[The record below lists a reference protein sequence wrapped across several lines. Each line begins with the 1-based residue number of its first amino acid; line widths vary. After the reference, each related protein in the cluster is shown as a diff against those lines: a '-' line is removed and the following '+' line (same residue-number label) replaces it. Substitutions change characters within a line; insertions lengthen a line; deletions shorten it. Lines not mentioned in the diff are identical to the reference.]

1 MAASARRR
9 AVAPRRP
16 RRGARGG
23 GWRSLLRAVLP
34 LAVVLLC
41 VRVVLKGGRLVG
53 QWRTPKSTGAAP
65 AVSRA
70 GVPPLRTPPS
80 PLLPQV
86 GLASSPAA
94 TTAGA
99 AATSKAE
106 PPPPAVP
113 VVVAVDPTAA
123 AAPRCA
129 AAATCGAPAGEQP
142 STADVEATTA
152 VLLFTHSRAD
162 YLETALAS
170 VAATHPRRHG
180 ALPLFVSQDAQGE
193 GDLDTYANV
202 TAVLTSFG
210 FTAAAA
216 NITYTHWAHTSP
228 YPHDVNTS
236 DYWFLNVVA
245 YRKITRHYGYALRR
259 LFTEHPTFQRVI
271 ILEDDMR
278 LAPDAFDYWVAT
290 APLLDAD
297 PTLYCVS
304 GWNDNGKAALS
315 GDTAA
320 LHRTDWFPGL
330 GWTLTRS
337 LYEELA
343 PKWPTLF
350 WDDWM
355 RHPDQRRG
363 RHCIRPEVS
372 RVANFGEAGASSSYD
387 YKAHISQVVTAEE
400 RVDWAAMDFA
410 YLDPDAYAAAF
421 WGRLRA
427 ATLWRYTN
435 YLRSKVAPGDVAVRF
450 PPGNIDP
457 VAKRVG
463 AMADHRHGVWR
474 TSYGGV
480 VVVPWGGR
488 GRWAFLV
495 PRNWEEV
502 LPPDVQL
509 QEPT

>member
-1 MAASARRR
+1 MTVAA
-9 AVAPRRP
+9 APASTSP
-16 RRGARGG
+16 
-23 GWRSLLRAVLP
+23 LP
-34 LAVVLLC
+34 PSP
-41 VRVVLKGGRLVG
+41 
-53 QWRTPKSTGAAP
+53 TPALSTGAVRSDVSDSALSNVADASS
-65 AVSRA
+65 AV
-70 GVPPLRTPPS
+70 GGLPPPLGR
-80 PLLPQV
+80 
-86 GLASSPAA
+86 LAHI
-94 TTAGA
+94 
-99 AATSKAE
+99 
-106 PPPPAVP
+106 
-113 VVVAVDPTAA
+113 
-123 AAPRCA
+123 
-129 AAATCGAPAGEQP
+129 
-142 STADVEATTA
+142 EATTA

-162 YLETALAS
+162 YLTRSLSS
-170 VAATHPRRHG
+170 VAAVHPHRAG

-202 TAVLTSFG
+202 TAVLTAFEA
-210 FTAAAA
+210 TAAAA

-228 YPHDVNTS
+228 YPADVDPS

-245 YRKITRHYGYALRR
+245 YRKITRHYEYALRR
-259 LFTEHPTFQRVI
+259 LFGEHPSFERVI
-271 ILEDDMR
+271 ILEDDME

-304 GWNDNGKAALS
+304 GWNDNGKSSLG
-315 GDTAA
+315 GDPAA

-330 GWTLTRS
+330 GWTLTRR

-343 PKWPTLF
+343 PKWPKLF

-363 RHCIRPEVS
+363 RHAIRPEVS
-372 RVANFGEAGASSSYD
+372 RVANFGEAGASASFD
-387 YKAHISQVVTAEE
+387 YKAHISKVVTATEGVE
-400 RVDWAAMDFA
+400 WAAADFA
-410 YLDPDAYAAAF
+410 YLAPDVYAAAF
-421 WGRLRA
+421 WARLRA

-435 YLRSKVAPGDVAVRF
+435 YLRSRTADGDVAVRF
-450 PPGNIDP
+450 PPGNIEP

-463 AMADHRHGVWR
+463 AMSDHRHGVWR

-480 VVVPWGGR
+480 VVVPWGGE

-495 PRNWEEV
+495 PRNWQEV